1 MGSVKP
7 ALTHFFPGISTPHHQ
22 HKHWDAVF
30 NEAPHSILP
39 RINIAR
45 IAQRGVF
52 TQPGSFAEA
61 APPLAWQDAR
71 HSNRKRSPQG
81 AEQRKSA
88 RFQPV
93 ATAMTGSPQS
103 ADIPESRCHFHDRTA
118 ACLSPYAGLAF
129 PPPHTRI
136 SSTTWSAERRRQS
149 AQSPR
154 RRVAENA
161 KYPTNGPHTLVR

>member
-1 MGSVKP
+1 MALGASSEHGCARWERVRFICGS
-7 ALTHFFPGISTPHHQ
+7 G
-22 HKHWDAVF
+22 
-30 NEAPHSILP
+30 
-39 RINIAR
+39 
-45 IAQRGVF
+45 
-52 TQPGSFAEA
+52 A
-61 APPLAWQDAR
+61 ATAWQDAR

-103 ADIPESRCHFHDRTA
+103 ADIPESRCRTA

-136 SSTTWSAERRRQS
+136 SSTTWSAARRRQS

-161 KYPTNGPHTLVR
+161 KYPTNGPTRWSDSVPCRQVRRCWCGERYRPWQPKTITQSRMLLTEVAYQRCAQ

>member
-52 TQPGSFAEA
+52 TQPGSKPETLLTAAFARLRTCL
-61 APPLAWQDAR
+61 PYWLGPL
-71 HSNRKRSPQG
+71 
-81 AEQRKSA
+81 
-88 RFQPV
+88 
-93 ATAMTGSPQS
+93 S
-103 ADIPESRCHFHDRTA
+103 ADF
-118 ACLSPYAGLAF
+118 
-129 PPPHTRI
+129 
-136 SSTTWSAERRRQS
+136 
-149 AQSPR
+149 
-154 RRVAENA
+154 VA
-161 KYPTNGPHTLVR
+161 KV

>member
-1 MGSVKP
+1 MFNVALKQQAGNSVSNGSVKP

-61 APPLAWQDAR
+61 AP
-71 HSNRKRSPQG
+71 
-81 AEQRKSA
+81 
-88 RFQPV
+88 
-93 ATAMTGSPQS
+93 
-103 ADIPESRCHFHDRTA
+103 

-136 SSTTWSAERRRQS
+136 SSPVSA
-149 AQSPR
+149 SPK
-154 RRVAENA
+154 V
-161 KYPTNGPHTLVR
+161 LVRGALPTLAAQNYHAVKNAFN